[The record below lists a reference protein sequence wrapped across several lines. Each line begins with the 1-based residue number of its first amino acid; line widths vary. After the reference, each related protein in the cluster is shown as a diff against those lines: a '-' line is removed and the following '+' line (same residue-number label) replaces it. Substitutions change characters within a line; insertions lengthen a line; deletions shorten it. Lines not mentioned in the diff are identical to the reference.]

1 MRASQRSSNI
11 RVEDH
16 TGNPA
21 ILSLKERKSR
31 AVRESIW
38 NVAMDLFSAKGYDE
52 TTIEDIARAAGI
64 SLRSFFRYFNSK
76 GDLMAYALL
85 LYGNELVAAI
95 DACAPGA
102 SVREVFRQSIA
113 RIAQQGLAVEARTRK
128 HLDVLRRSQA
138 AAAAEMSRLPE
149 VQTLVAKAYERRLPD
164 GPERE
169 LAARAIAGVSLHLT
183 GIAVRWCLEHRE
195 CDLAGTMDRALA
207 GLEALFCR
215 GARSK

>member
-1 MRASQRSSNI
+1 
-11 RVEDH
+11 
-16 TGNPA
+16 
-21 ILSLKERKSR
+21 
-31 AVRESIW
+31 
-38 NVAMDLFSAKGYDE
+38 MDLFAAKGYDE
-52 TTIEDIARAAGI
+52 TTVEDIARAAGI
-64 SLRSFFRYFNSK
+64 SLRSFFRYFTAK

-85 LYGNELVAAI
+85 LYGNELASAI
-95 DACAPGA
+95 DACEPGA
-102 SVREVFRQSIA
+102 SVREVFRQSISL
-113 RIAQQGLAVEARTRK
+113 IAQQGLGAEARTRK

-138 AAAAEMSRLPE
+138 ATAAEMSRLSE

-195 CDLAGTMDRALA
+195 YDLPATMDRALA

-215 GARSK
+215 GTRGK